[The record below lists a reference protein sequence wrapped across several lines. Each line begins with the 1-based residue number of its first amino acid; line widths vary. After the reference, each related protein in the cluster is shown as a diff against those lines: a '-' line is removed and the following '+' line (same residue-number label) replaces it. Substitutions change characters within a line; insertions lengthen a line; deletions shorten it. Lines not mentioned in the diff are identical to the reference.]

1 MASNESKTDMNGRV
15 VDLSDTR
22 KMEMAKAIASN
33 WSDIIS
39 FDIFDTLVIRRFFDP
54 KDLFVHMAGAPTVS
68 DLMAGQD
75 FGTMRPAAEKTVVS
89 RLLAEGSKRD
99 PTLDEIYTQLAQDAN
114 LPARVADWIKKEEI
128 DTELAFARPRTAIRD
143 LYRYAQGLG
152 KIVVICSD
160 TYLPRA
166 MIETMLKQCGYDGWH
181 SLFLSGEC
189 GETKKHG
196 SLFPMAARALKAAPG
211 SILHIGDNRHSD
223 IKMAERAGCRAMFV
237 TDVRQ
242 MLLKETNAAL
252 KGLVG
257 PFDTARDMPDMATKL
272 TLGLQVDHLFSGRL
286 SSAPDLGASEAFGR
300 IVLGPFILSLALWV
314 RRLGRQKGIEHVAW
328 LARDGWLPLE
338 ATKIIDSV
346 AGKAFD
352 STYLPISRQALFPW
366 FLDSHSGIETIL
378 GIRYKSDYTVR
389 DFLTERFGPA
399 GIDLF
404 TDAMGADGP
413 ALLDGFMIDC
423 HDHVCA
429 VLRDGRDRL
438 RTAMSQ
444 ASANL
449 VNAYRKA
456 LPADRRTAIF
466 DVGRKGTFQSVLSRI
481 TGAPLSGFYVVND
494 YEIHRNAPG
503 RSFDSFLGIID
514 HRIRQKNPDTII
526 YEALLSE
533 QAGSFLGFD
542 ADGQP
547 IRRAHVLPNED
558 RALFEALHR
567 GALAFVREAASMFGG
582 RVTEME
588 QEPFYAAYGLEN
600 WAQNEQAL
608 SILSRTPH
616 DDPVSNSTQLSV
628 AGHLLGHTAARVDPW
643 LRLPPR
649 TGRKRVMIYSP
660 AMTRLRGGA
669 ERVAARVANFLAG
682 KGYEVLIFSSGRR
695 SDPAKPVYD
704 LAPGIL
710 VRNVN
715 VRDTEDMNNLVAA
728 YQPDAGIV
736 LASGSAVIKVG
747 LAFLENRVPYLLSER
762 ASPAHSR
769 KSYWQGFDAR
779 DYHVAHEA
787 ANMIALQFDAYRED
801 FPDHMRDRITV
812 LPNPIELPAP
822 SGHQREKTIL
832 CAARIWFEQKRQDL
846 LLEAF
851 AMAGAAERGWRL
863 KFFGNAYGDDEKK
876 LAARAVA
883 LGVSE
888 SVEIHDSTNSIQ
900 EQYERASIFV
910 LPSAYEGFPNALAEA
925 MASGLPSIGYAS
937 CPGVKDLILN
947 EGNGL
952 LVADADLLK
961 AAEEGNPRTA
971 PFVQEELARRLGD
984 ALVRMMDDDAFR
996 DTTGRAAA
1004 ALIRQYDQDEVLA
1017 RWEAQVASLCAM
1029 DGGLFHSHR
1038 LYAVRALVTRKAGG
1052 TSDPGKAATSPAVST
1067 FQEEYDRA
1075 LAHVREGIAPK
1086 GMLGKFRAAFV
1097 NPGKGLSDKALL
1109 ETGLKRGSKVRLPVP
1124 PDFNENAYLARYP
1137 DVAAAVAAGGMQSGY
1152 LHYLLYGHHEKRERG

>member
-1 MASNESKTDMNGRV
+1 MSRHESKIEIIEHV
-15 VDLSDTR
+15 VNLSDMR
-22 KMEMAKAIASN
+22 KMEIAKAIASD

-54 KDLFVHMAGAPTVS
+54 KDLFVHMASDPMVS
-68 DLMAGQD
+68 HLMAGQD
-75 FGTMRPAAEKTVVS
+75 FGAMRPAAEKAVVND
-89 RLLAEGSKRD
+89 LLAAGNKRD
-99 PTLDEIYTQLAQDAN
+99 PTLDEIYGQLVQDAN
-114 LPARVADWIKKEEI
+114 LAARAASRIKREEI
-128 DTELAFARPRTAIRD
+128 STEIAFARPRSAIRD
-143 LYRYAQGLG
+143 LYRYALGLG
-152 KIVVICSD
+152 KTVVICSD

-166 MIETMLKQCGYDGWH
+166 MIEKMLRQCGYDGWH

-189 GETKKHG
+189 GATKKHG
-196 SLFPMAARALKAAPG
+196 SLFPMVARALKVAPG
-211 SILHIGDNRHSD
+211 NILHIGDNRHSD
-223 IKMAERAGCRAMFV
+223 IRMAERAGCRAMFV

-242 MLLKETNAAL
+242 MLFKETDVAL

-257 PFDTARDMPDMATKL
+257 PFDASRDIPDMATKL
-272 TLGLQVDHLFSGRL
+272 TLGLQVEHLFSGRL
-286 SSAPDLGASEAFGR
+286 ASSPDLGAPEEFGR
-300 IVLGPFILSLALWV
+300 VVLGPFILSLALWV
-314 RRLGRQKGIEHVAW
+314 RRLSRQKGLEHVAW

-338 ATKIIDSV
+338 ATKIIDGA

-366 FLDSHSGIETIL
+366 FLGSRSGIEAVL
-378 GIRYKSDYTVR
+378 NIRYKSDYTVR
-389 DFLTERFGPA
+389 DFLAERFGRA

-404 TDAMGADGP
+404 TEAMGAEGP

-429 VLRDGRDRL
+429 VLRDGQDRL
-438 RTAMSQ
+438 REATSQ
-444 ASANL
+444 ARDNL

-466 DVGRKGTFQSVLSRI
+466 DVGRKGTFQSVLSRL
-481 TGAPLSGFYVVND
+481 TGAPLSGFYVIND

-514 HRIRQKNPDTII
+514 HRVRQKNPDTII

-542 ADGQP
+542 PDGRP
-547 IRRAHVLPNED
+547 LRRAHALSDED
-558 RALFEALHR
+558 RALFDALHG
-567 GALAFVREAASMFGG
+567 GALAFVRDAADMFGS
-582 RVTEME
+582 RITEME

-616 DDPVSNSTQLSV
+616 DDPVSNSTSLSV
-628 AGHLLGHTAARVDPW
+628 AGHLLGHTMPRVDSW

-649 TGRKRVMIYSP
+649 TERKRVMIYSP

-669 ERVAARVANFLAG
+669 ERVAARVANFLAS
-682 KGYEVLIFSSGRR
+682 KGYELLIFSSGRR
-695 SDPAKPVYD
+695 ADPAKPVYD

-710 VRNVN
+710 VRNTN
-715 VRDTEDMNNLVAA
+715 VRDTEEMKKLVAA
-728 YQPDAGIV
+728 YGPDAGIV
-736 LASGSAVIKVG
+736 LASGPAVINVG

-769 KSYWQGFDAR
+769 KSYWQGFEVP

-787 ANMIALQFDAYRED
+787 ANMIALQFETFRKD

-812 LPNPIELPAP
+812 LPNPIEIPEP
-822 SGHQREKTIL
+822 SIRQRERTIL
-832 CAARIWFEQKRQDL
+832 CVARIWFEQKRQDL

-851 AMAGAAERGWRL
+851 AMAGGAERGWRL

-876 LAARAVA
+876 LATRAAA
-883 LGVSE
+883 LGISE
-888 SVEIHDSTNSIQ
+888 SVETHESTNSIQ

-925 MASGLPSIGYAS
+925 LANGLPSIGYAS
-937 CPGVKDLILN
+937 CPGVNDLIID
-947 EGNGL
+947 GRNGL
-952 LVADADLLK
+952 LVEDADLLE
-961 AAEEGNPRTA
+961 AAEEGNPRTSA
-971 PFVQEELARRLGD
+971 FVRQELARRMGD
-984 ALVRMMDDDAFR
+984 ALVRMMDDGAF
-996 DTTGRAAA
+996 RAAA
-1004 ALIRQYDQDEVLA
+1004 GHSAAEMIRQYDQNEVLA
-1017 RWEAQVASLCAM
+1017 RWEEQVASLCAM

-1038 LYAVRALVTRKAGG
+1038 LYALKALVSGQGRTS
-1052 TSDPGKAATSPAVST
+1052 SDPEKVAARQAVA

-1086 GMLGKFRAAFV
+1086 GMLGKFRAMLA
-1097 NPGKGLSDKALL
+1097 NHGKELSDSELL
-1109 ETGLKRGSKVRLPVP
+1109 RVGLKRGSSVRLPIP
-1124 PDFNENAYLARYP
+1124 PDFNETAYLARYP
-1137 DVAAAVAAGGMQSGY
+1137 DVAAVVAAGRMQSGY
-1152 LHYLLYGHHEKRERG
+1152 LHYLLYGHNEKRERG